1 MSKRKGE
8 LLGKTVST
16 VFRRPPLNQASTGS
30 IANAS
35 NKAGNTFSNF
45 FCPFVD
51 NRYTP
56 QTNQRQINMANN
68 RGYFTDNS
76 TGLINY
82 NDPRGLNQ
90 FTVGKKNIFNDPVT
104 KAKFLSDDVYY
115 TTNDIEVLKGIK
127 KVGDVKDKKRG
138 LASIFTSREN
148 PEVPVIGP
156 LNKDMYEPYI
166 KSDGTPAQQLK
177 YQVLKTN
184 AIDANHPYMDDKRMF
199 QSRANLPA
207 SFLPYVN
214 KPSFLSTGF
223 RNKSYHKAYE
233 KQLDN
238 VMNAPFDAKA
248 NIGKY
253 DLIKQ
258 YKDGKIS
265 KGKFLMANEAID
277 AKVKNITRDMRKLG
291 LESLMYDSS
300 KNKLQYFGGLYDNM
314 ARLYKDMP
322 DDYFLRAA
330 QPELFNAK
338 TFKSKLGFDKPSQ
351 MFRKDKDG
359 NFVPKD
365 SKEAVTIGEGQW
377 WQNRGRDNYG
387 DYYRTIAPYMKN
399 KGSKYNFNMGGL
411 ASLLGNKALQ
421 RMAQLLSPKQLK
433 MLTDTKF
440 KGTNPMNSPKNIR
453 QTKLDNYL
461 RDKYSATTNYPYKRS
476 SVPGPRSS
484 GGR

>member
-45 FCPFVD
+45 FGPFVD

-68 RGYFTDNS
+68 RGYFTDDS

-138 LASIFTSREN
+138 IASIFTSREN

-156 LNKDMYEPYI
+156 LNKDMYEPY
-166 KSDGTPAQQLK
+166 KSGGKELK
-177 YQVLKTN
+177 YQVLKKN

-199 QSRANLPA
+199 QSRANLPE
-207 SFLPYVN
+207 SFLPYVS

-223 RNKSYHKAYE
+223 RNKSYHRYYE
-233 KQLDN
+233 SQLDN
-238 VMNAPFDAKA
+238 IMNAPFDAKA

-253 DLIKQ
+253 DLIKK
-258 YKDGKIS
+258 YKEGKIS
-265 KGKFLMANEAID
+265 KGNFLMAQEAID
-277 AKVKNITRDMRKLG
+277 SKVKNITRDMRKLG
-291 LESLMYDSS
+291 LESMMYDSS
-300 KNKLQYFGGLYDNM
+300 KNKMKYFGGLYDNM
-314 ARLYKDMP
+314 ARLYNDMP
-322 DDYFLRAA
+322 DDYFLRGYK
-330 QPELFNAK
+330 PELLNAK
-338 TFKSKLGFDKPSQ
+338 THKSKLGFDQPSK

-359 NFVPKD
+359 NLVPKD
-365 SKEAVTIGEGQW
+365 SKEAVSIGQGQW
-377 WQNRGRDNYG
+377 WSDRGRDNYG

-421 RMAQLLSPKQLK
+421 RMAQLLSPKQFK

-453 QTKLDNYL
+453 QMKLDNYL
-461 RDKYSATTNYPYKRS
+461 KDKYSATTNYPYKKS